1 MFFNSIEFIIFL
13 PIVVAVYYLLP
24 HKLSWLWLLIASY
37 YFYMSWKAEYALLII
52 GSTVV
57 DFFAAQFID
66 KTDKKSIKKA
76 WLSLSLIT
84 NLGLLAVFKYYNFF
98 RSELEE
104 TLVANG
110 LDNWFPTLSLLLPVG
125 ISFYTFQTLS
135 YTLDVYFGRQKPE
148 KHFGIF
154 ALYVSF
160 FPQLVAGPIER
171 FGHLGAQLKEWQK
184 LHYSNIV
191 SGLRLILYG
200 LFVKMVVADN
210 LSPYVDQVYRDY
222 ETLSSSTI
230 GLGLVFYAFQIYAD
244 FFGYSTIAIGAA
256 KLLGI
261 DLMDNFKAPYSAISI
276 GDFWKRWHISL
287 TTWFREYLYLP
298 LGGNRVNQ
306 FRWVINIL
314 IVFIVSGFW
323 HGANWTFI
331 IWGAIHGLVYLI
343 ENIFGRLTGIKAKNF
358 SKPFRVL
365 ASLKTFIIVIL
376 AWTFFR
382 AESFEHATN
391 ILQALFVN
399 FEVVSTIEI
408 GQMLIP
414 LVVIYFSF
422 DAILGQKRFDHWLNA
437 QHWAIRWST
446 YSILLFA
453 TMALGGVSH
462 QPFIYFQF

>member
-24 HKLSWLWLLIASY
+24 HRFRWLWLLGASY

-52 GSTVV
+52 GSTIV
-57 DFFAAQFID
+57 DFLAAQFIY
-66 KTDKKSIKKA
+66 KTDKKNIKKA

-98 RSELEE
+98 RGELEE
-104 TLVANG
+104 TLITNG
-110 LDNWFPTLSLLLPVG
+110 LEKWFPTLSLLLPVG

-135 YTLDVYFGRQKPE
+135 YTLDVYYQRQKPE

-171 FGHLGAQLKEWQK
+171 FGHLGAQLKEWHK
-184 LHYSNIV
+184 LHYPNIV
-191 SGLRLILYG
+191 SGLRLILFG
-200 LFVKMVVADN
+200 FFVKMVVADN

-261 DLMDNFKAPYSAISI
+261 NLMDNFKAPYTAISI

-306 FRWVINIL
+306 LRWIINIL
-314 IVFIVSGFW
+314 IVFIISGFW

-331 IWGAIHGLVYLI
+331 IWGAIHGGVYLI
-343 ENIFGRLTGIKAKNF
+343 ENIFGRITGLKAKNLNR
-358 SKPFRVL
+358 PFQKLLVV
-365 ASLKTFIIVIL
+365 KTFLIVVL

-382 AESFEHATN
+382 AESFNHAIN
-391 ILQALFVN
+391 ILQSLFSN
-399 FEVVSTIEI
+399 FEVIGTIEV

-414 LVVIYFSF
+414 LVLIYFSF
-422 DAILGQKRFDHWLNA
+422 DSILGKQRFDHWLNT

-446 YSILLFA
+446 YALLLFA
-453 TMALGGVSH
+453 TMAVGGVSH

>member
-24 HKLSWLWLLIASY
+24 HKLRWLWLLVASY

-66 KTDKKSIKKA
+66 KIDKKSIKKA

-98 RSELEE
+98 RGELEE
-104 TLVANG
+104 ALIANG
-110 LDNWFPTLSLLLPVG
+110 LENWFPTLSLLLPVG

-135 YTLDVYFGRQKPE
+135 YTLDVYYGRQKPE

-171 FGHLGAQLKEWQK
+171 FSHLGAQLKEWQK
-184 LHYSNIV
+184 LHYPNIV

-343 ENIFGRLTGIKAKNF
+343 ENIFGRLTGIKAKDLNKTLQIF
-358 SKPFRVL
+358 
-365 ASLKTFIIVIL
+365 ASIKTFLIVVL

-391 ILQALFVN
+391 ILQALFAN

-422 DAILGQKRFDHWLNA
+422 DAILGKKRFDRWLNT
-437 QHWAIRWST
+437 QHWTIRWST
-446 YSILLFA
+446 YAFLLFA

>member
-24 HKLSWLWLLIASY
+24 YRFRWLWLLGASY

-98 RSELEE
+98 RGELEE
-104 TLVANG
+104 ILVANG
-110 LDNWFPTLSLLLPVG
+110 LENWFPTLSLLLPVG

-135 YTLDVYFGRQKPE
+135 YTLDVYYGRQKPE

-154 ALYVSF
+154 SLYVSF

-171 FGHLGAQLKEWQK
+171 FSHLGAQLKEWQK
-184 LHYSNIV
+184 LHYPNIV

-210 LSPYVDQVYRDY
+210 LSPYVDKVYRDY

-261 DLMDNFKAPYSAISI
+261 DLMDNFKAPYTAISI

-306 FRWVINIL
+306 FRWMINIL

-331 IWGAIHGLVYLI
+331 FWGAIHGVVYLV
-343 ENIFGRLTGIKAKNF
+343 ENIFGRVTGIKAKNLNNTL
-358 SKPFRVL
+358 KIV
-365 ASLKTFIIVIL
+365 ASLKTFLIVVL

-382 AESFEHATN
+382 AKSFDHATH
-391 ILQALFVN
+391 ILQALFAN
-399 FEVVSTIEI
+399 FDVVSTIEI

-414 LVVIYFSF
+414 LAFIYFSF
-422 DAILGQKRFDHWLNA
+422 DAILGQKRFDNWLDT
-437 QHWAIRWST
+437 QHWSIRWST
-446 YSILLFA
+446 YSILLFS
-453 TMALGGVSH
+453 TMAFGGVSH